1 MRIGLICIT
10 QETNDFNPVLTRLE
24 DFAAFGI
31 LEGEEMRRAGQAE
44 RSVGG
49 YFDAVDAS
57 GLTVET
63 MPILRANA
71 VAGGRITREAFDFF
85 ADKIAAGLKGAG
97 RLDGLA
103 LQLHGACAA
112 EGEDDVEGA
121 QIEQCRQILG
131 PDVPIVLALDHHA
144 NVTRRII
151 ANADAIVGHR
161 TQPHIPWDT
170 GKIAA
175 EILFRVIRG
184 EVRPRIGWRKLPML
198 SHQEQFLTDRP
209 PMKTWFDRARA
220 LEADPRVLQVAPFPM
235 QPWLDVAEGGWA
247 VTVTTD
253 GDAVLAERLADEMA
267 DLAWSLRAA
276 FQDQTAVPVDEAVRR
291 AEAAPKGMIC
301 LSDTGDTVFGGA
313 AGDSNV
319 ILEAMLRLGTTAPTL
334 MPLISP
340 ATVARLVEAGA
351 GAEFTVPLG
360 GDQTPFFR
368 PLQATGRVVS
378 TFPDG
383 AVAVMGDRGRVNMG
397 RAAVFAVGPVTMLV
411 TELRGV
417 AGNLP
422 EAYAACG
429 VDVAAHKI
437 AVLKTASNFQ
447 YFAPLTAEVIR
458 VDSPGP
464 GQSDLHALPWTRQP
478 RPVYPLDPI
487 SDRHAWEA
495 RADAM

>member
-10 QETNDFNPVLTRLE
+10 QETNDFNPVPTRLA
-24 DFAAFGI
+24 DYAAFRI
-31 LEGEEMRRAGQAE
+31 LEGDEMRACGQAE

-57 GLTVET
+57 GLEVET
-63 MPILRANA
+63 IPILRANA

-85 ADKIAAGLKGAG
+85 ATKIEAGLRGADK
-97 RLDGLA
+97 LDGLA

-121 QIEQCRQILG
+121 QVEQCRRILG

-144 NVTRRII
+144 NVTRRIV
-151 ANADAIVGHR
+151 ANADAIVGHT
-161 TQPHIPWDT
+161 TQPHVPWET
-170 GKIAA
+170 GNIAA
-175 EILFRVIRG
+175 KLLFRVIRG
-184 EVRPRIGWRKLPML
+184 EVRPHLAWRKIPML

-220 LEADPRVLQVAPFPM
+220 LEADPKVLQVAPFPM

-253 GDAVLAERLADEMA
+253 GDAALAEKIADEMA
-267 DLAWSLRAA
+267 DLAWSLREK
-276 FQDQTAVPVDEAVRR
+276 FQVQTAVPVDEAVRR
-291 AEAAPKGMIC
+291 AEAAPAGMIC

-319 ILEAMLRLGTTAPTL
+319 ILEAMLRLGTQARAL
-334 MPLISP
+334 IPLISP
-340 ATVARLVEAGA
+340 GAAERLCAAGT
-351 GAEFTVPLG
+351 GAEVTLPLG

-368 PLQATGRVVS
+368 PLEVTGRVVRA
-378 TFPDG
+378 FPDG
-383 AVAVMGDRGRVNMG
+383 VVARMADRGTVDMGKVAV
-397 RAAVFAVGPVTMLV
+397 FEVGPVTLMV
-411 TELRGV
+411 SELRGV
-417 AGNLP
+417 AGNMP
-422 EAYAACG
+422 EAWEACG
-429 VDVAAHKI
+429 VDVSAHKI

-447 YFAPLTAEVIR
+447 YFAPRTAELIR

-464 GQSDLHALPWTRQP
+464 GQSNLHTLPWTRQP
-478 RPVYPLDPI
+478 RPVYPLDPV
-487 SDRHAWEA
+487 SDRHVWDGQAA
-495 RADAM
+495 AT

>member
-10 QETNDFNPVLTRLE
+10 QETNDFNPVPTRLE

-31 LEGEEMRRAGQAE
+31 LEGEAIRRAGQAE

-49 YFDAVDAS
+49 YFDAVEAS
-57 GLTVET
+57 GLDIET
-63 MPILRANA
+63 IPILRANA
-71 VAGGRITREAFDFF
+71 VAGGRITRAAFDFF
-85 ADKIAAGLKGAG
+85 RDRIEAGLKGAG
-97 RLDGLA
+97 KLDGLA

-121 QIEQCRQILG
+121 QVEQCRRILG

-144 NVTRRII
+144 NVTRRIV

-161 TQPHIPWDT
+161 TQPHIPWET
-170 GKIAA
+170 GRIAA
-175 EILFRVIRG
+175 ELLFRVIRG
-184 EVRPRIGWRKLPML
+184 EARPRLAWRKIPML

-253 GDAVLAERLADEMA
+253 GDPALAERLADEMA
-267 DLAWSLRAA
+267 DLAWSLREA
-276 FQDQTAVPVDEAVRR
+276 FQVQTAVPVDEAVRR
-291 AEAAPKGMIC
+291 AEAAPEGMIC

-319 ILEAMLRLGTTAPTL
+319 ILESMLRLGTRSRTL
-334 MPLISP
+334 MPMISP
-340 ATVARLVEAGA
+340 GAVARLVEAGA
-351 GAEFTVPLG
+351 GAEVTLPLG

-368 PLQATGRVVS
+368 PLTVTGRVVRV
-378 TFPDG
+378 FPEG
-383 AVAVMGDRGRVNMG
+383 VVAVMGDRGSVDMG
-397 RAAVFAVGPVTMLV
+397 RVAVFEVGPVTLMI

-429 VDVAAHKI
+429 VDVAAHKV

-464 GQSDLHALPWTRQP
+464 GQSDLHALPWSRQP

-487 SDRHAWEA
+487 RDRHAWEVGA
-495 RADAM
+495 GAT